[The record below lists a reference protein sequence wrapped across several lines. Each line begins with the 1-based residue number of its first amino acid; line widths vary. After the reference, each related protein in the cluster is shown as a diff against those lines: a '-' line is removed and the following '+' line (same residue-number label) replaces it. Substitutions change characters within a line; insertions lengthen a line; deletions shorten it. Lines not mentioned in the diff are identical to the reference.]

1 MTNNIV
7 NEINIWFGESR
18 SGIHLAERYTRK
30 IDQLVSSI
38 FDSIDKGMKAALF
51 ATGGYGRGELCPYS
65 DIDIMFFAPDRTDT
79 GAAEMMLY
87 RLWDTGFEI
96 SHSFR
101 TPKECIEEAFKDMR
115 TRTSLLE
122 ARYVAGDRS
131 LYDMFRSKV
140 YPEIVYRKQKDFVRE
155 KLLEMERR
163 HLSSG
168 ESVFLL
174 EPHVK
179 EGEGGLRDVHTSYW
193 LSKVAR
199 KLEDFSGFSQLLSAN
214 EYRRF
219 IGAYD
224 FLLRCRFA
232 LHLESMRKNDV
243 LSFEYQ
249 KGVAGRLGFR
259 DTAKFT
265 ATERF
270 MRYYHLK
277 SRIIRETTR
286 RIMAD
291 CSRSYVPFFRDWR
304 VKKVGDDFA
313 LSGGK
318 IVVSRDGL
326 FRKEPD
332 KVMEAFSLFA
342 KTGKKFSDST
352 REKIVSALIRIN
364 DRVRHSPAAVH
375 CFLEILR
382 GPRVYETLRE
392 MQETG
397 VLGRFI
403 PEFGALRM
411 LVVHEPYHMYTVD
424 EHTLIAI
431 RNLERLR
438 ATKYKN
444 LEDFHTIIKEMERI
458 DTLFMA
464 ILFHDIGKAAG
475 RHHEEEG
482 YKRLKRIMERFNLD
496 VKKRRRIE
504 FLVKNHILMSRA
516 ALRMEPSDNEVVA
529 MFADAV
535 GDAENLKAIYLITY
549 ADMSA
554 VNPEFWN
561 SWKAYLLK
569 ELYVN
574 TLAYLSGVREGRGE
588 YLDGLRDACPKG
600 ELSGLLDFIAEMP
613 ERYLLA
619 STRDRVLQD
628 YRLVQ
633 EMKETGFSMR
643 IDSGPGEIAELSLS
657 TEDRPGLFADIVG
670 FLSSRGLNIVNGRI
684 FTGRKGVVIDKI
696 SVSNWKDV
704 WWEGLEADLGKGLKE
719 VILGGQPFATGGRR
733 LRAESPF
740 DIFIELDNEAFEE
753 FTLLEIF
760 SPDRLGLLYDIAN
773 VLHRLGADI
782 ISARI
787 NTEAGLAQDIFY
799 VQRDK
804 AKIEYRKAQEILSE
818 LWTTLK
824 GRA

>member
-1 MTNNIV
+1 MKDKIFS
-7 NEINIWFGESR
+7 ELSLWYGEVR
-18 SGIHLAERYTRK
+18 SGLHLTELYSRR
-30 IDQLVSSI
+30 IDQLVRSI
-38 FDSIDKGMKAALF
+38 FDSVDRKMRAALF
-51 ATGGYGRGELCPYS
+51 ATGGYGRSELCPYS
-65 DIDIMFFAPDRTDT
+65 DIDIMFFAPDRADTD
-79 GAAEMMLY
+79 AVEKMLY

-101 TPKECIEEAFKDMR
+101 TPKECIEEAFSDIR

-122 ARYVAGDRS
+122 ARFIAGDRELS
-131 LYDMFRSKV
+131 DMFRSKV
-140 YPEIVYRKQKDFVRE
+140 YPEIAYRKQKDFVRE
-155 KLLEMERR
+155 KLLEMEKR

-174 EPHVK
+174 EPHIK

-199 KLEDFSGFSQLLSAN
+199 KIEDFPGFSKLLSAHD
-214 EYRRF
+214 YRRF
-219 IGAYD
+219 LSAYD
-224 FLLRCRFA
+224 FLLRTRFA

-249 KGVAGRLGFR
+249 KSVAGRLGFR
-259 DTAKFT
+259 DSAKFT

-277 SRIIRETTR
+277 SRIIRETTH

-291 CSRSYVPFFRDWR
+291 CSRSYVPLFRDWR
-304 VKKVGDDFA
+304 VKKINDDFS

-318 IVVSRDGL
+318 IVVKKDGL
-326 FRKEPD
+326 FRREPD
-332 KVMEAFSLFA
+332 KIIEAFSLYA
-342 KTGKKFSDST
+342 KTGKKFSDAT
-352 REKIVSALIRIN
+352 REKITSGLIRIDN
-364 DRVRHSPAAVH
+364 RTRHSPSAVSH
-375 CFLEILR
+375 FLEILR
-382 GPRVYETLRE
+382 GLRVYETLRE
-392 MQETG
+392 MHETG
-397 VLGRFI
+397 VLARFI
-403 PEFGALRM
+403 PEFGALRL

-424 EHTLIAI
+424 EHTLVAI

-438 ATKYKN
+438 STKYKN
-444 LEDFHTIIKEMERI
+444 LEDFHTIVKGMERI

-516 ALRMEPSDNEVVA
+516 ALRMEPSDSEVVA
-529 MFADAV
+529 TFAEAV

-569 ELYVN
+569 ELYEN
-574 TLAYLSGVREGRGE
+574 TLAYLSGMNEGLEE
-588 YLDGLRDACPKG
+588 YLDELRKLCPKS
-600 ELSGLLDFIAEMP
+600 ELSGLMDFIGEMP

-619 STRDRVLQD
+619 TTRGKVIED
-628 YRLVQ
+628 YRLAQ
-633 EMKETGFSMR
+633 EMKESGFSMR
-643 IDSGPGEIAELSLS
+643 IDAGPGEVAELSVS
-657 TEDRPGLFADIVG
+657 AGDRPGLFAGIVG
-670 FLSSRGLNIVNGRI
+670 FLSSKGLNIVNGRI
-684 FTGRKGVVIDKI
+684 FTGRKGMVIDKI
-696 SVSNWKDV
+696 SVSNWKAV
-704 WWEGLEADLGKGLKE
+704 WWDGLEADLGAGLRE
-719 VILGGQPFATGGRR
+719 VIVGGKRVGTCGRCVKT
-733 LRAESPF
+733 ESPF
-740 DIFIELDNEAFEE
+740 DIFVELDNEAFEE
-753 FTLLEIF
+753 VTLIEIF
-760 SPDRLGLLYDIAN
+760 CPDRLGLLYDIAN
-773 VLHRLGADI
+773 VLHGLGVDI

-799 VQRDK
+799 VQMEK
-804 AKIEYRKAQEILSE
+804 TKIDYRKAPELLSE

-824 GRA
+824 GTE